1 MLLRRRRLFS
11 GCALS
16 LLVLACAALA
26 SGTSSPP
33 PGARAAV
40 AAEDPRAAEIG
51 AAVFAAGGGV
61 VDAAVATAFAVC
73 VLNLSSCGLG
83 GGGFLLAYD
92 ASQGEGYAL
101 DFREV
106 APSALQERLLLRAG
120 EPDPTKL
127 RRGGLAVGVPGFVAG
142 LVAAHARFGKLSL
155 SRLLAPSIELAEKGF
170 PIGEHLAAQIS
181 REREGLAASPELGAL
196 FFDEG
201 GEPKGVGATLAWP
214 ALAETLRA
222 VASAGEGAFYRG
234 RSASSIVSTVQAA
247 GGVMTTRDL
256 ESYRPLWRRPL
267 TGRYRGLTLLTMP
280 PPGSGGVVIEILNV
294 LGAYELASLGSDS
307 PTYLHLL
314 AEAMR
319 VGFSDRA
326 LWYGDPAYT
335 EVPLERLLSAS
346 HAAKLRSSISHL
358 RAGAERETEQ
368 PADSGTSHLSV
379 MDERGNAAAVTVT
392 INTAFGSLLA
402 VPETGIIL
410 NNEMDDFSLPERTP
424 NFYGLVGAE
433 PNRIAPGKRPLSSM
447 SPTIGVAEG
456 KAVLAIG
463 ASGGPRIISSIVQVL
478 IELVDFGR
486 SSEQAVASSRIHH
499 QAVPPKLF
507 FEPGLPPLSRLALHR
522 MGHELA
528 LEPELGAVQVA
539 HRFSAGLAA
548 AADPRKQ
555 GGVAYWAQSTAP
567 ATR

>member
-1 MLLRRRRLFS
+1 MRRRSPHLFL
-11 GCALS
+11 GCSSS
-16 LLVLACAALA
+16 LLLVAYAALA
-26 SGTSSPP
+26 AEASSPQR
-33 PGARAAV
+33 GARAAV
-40 AAEDPRAAEIG
+40 AAEHPRAAEIG
-51 AAVFAAGGGV
+51 AAVLAAGGGV

-83 GGGFLLAYD
+83 GGGFMLAYEV
-92 ASQGEGYAL
+92 SEGKAYAL

-106 APSALQERLLLRAG
+106 APSALQERLLFTAG

-142 LVAAHARFGKLSL
+142 LIAAHARFGKLSL
-155 SRLLAPSIELAEKGF
+155 ARLLEPSIQLAEKGF
-170 PIGEHLAAQIS
+170 PVGEHLAAQIS
-181 REREGLAASPELGAL
+181 REREGLAESPELRAL
-196 FFDEG
+196 FFDER
-201 GEPKGVGATLAWP
+201 GEPKGVGARLAWP
-214 ALAETLRA
+214 ALAETLRS
-222 VASAGEGAFYRG
+222 VASAGEEAFYRG
-234 RSASSIVSTVQAA
+234 RTASAIVSAVKAA
-247 GGVMTTRDL
+247 GGVITARDL

-267 TGRYRGLTLLTMP
+267 RGRYRGLTLLTMP

-294 LGAYELASLGSDS
+294 LSAYDLASLGSDS

-319 VGFSDRA
+319 AGFSDRA
-326 LWYGDPAYT
+326 LWYGDPAHT
-335 EVPLERLLSAS
+335 EVPLERLLSPS

-358 RAGAERETEQ
+358 QAGDKEETGE

-379 MDERGNAAAVTVT
+379 IDESGNAAAITVT

-424 NFYGLVGAE
+424 NFYGLVGAQ

-447 SPTIGVAEG
+447 SPTIAVADG
-456 KAVLAIG
+456 KAALAIG

-478 IELVDFGR
+478 IEIVDFGR
-486 SSEQAVASSRIHH
+486 NSQRAVASSRIHH
-499 QAVPPKLF
+499 QGVPPKLF
-507 FEPGLPPLSRLALHR
+507 FEPGVSPLSRLALRR

-528 LEPELGAVQVA
+528 PEPELGAVQVA
-539 HRFSAGLAA
+539 HRFAAGLAA
-548 AADPRKQ
+548 AADPRKH
-555 GGVAYWAQSTAP
+555 GGVAYWAQTPAP
-567 ATR
+567 AAH

>member
-1 MLLRRRRLFS
+1 MLRRARRLFAACFS
-11 GCALS
+11 S
-16 LLVLACAALA
+16 ILAVACTALA
-26 SGTSSPP
+26 AGTSSPP

-51 AAVFAAGGGV
+51 AAAFAAGGGV

-73 VLNLSSCGLG
+73 VLHLSSCGPG
-83 GGGFLLAYD
+83 GGGFMLAYD
-92 ASQGEGYAL
+92 ASAGEAYAL

-106 APSALQERLLLRAG
+106 APSALEERLVLTAG
-120 EPDPTKL
+120 EPDPAKL

-142 LVAAHARFGKLSL
+142 LLAAHARFGKLSL
-155 SRLLAPSIELAEKGF
+155 SRLLAPSVELAEKGF

-181 REREGLAASPELGAL
+181 REREGLAESPELRAL

-201 GEPKGVGATLAWP
+201 GEPKGAGATLAWP
-214 ALAETLRA
+214 ALAETLRS
-222 VASAGEGAFYRG
+222 VASAGEDAFYRG
-234 RSASSIVSTVQAA
+234 GTASSIVSAVKAA
-247 GGVMTTRDL
+247 GGVITARDL

-267 TGRYRGLTLLTMP
+267 AGRYRGLTLLTMP

-294 LGAYELASLGSDS
+294 LSAYELASLGSDS

-358 RAGAERETEQ
+358 RAGDARETEQ

-379 MDERGNAAAVTVT
+379 IDERGNAAAITVT

-410 NNEMDDFSLPERTP
+410 NNEMDDFSLPKRTS
-424 NFYGLVGAE
+424 NFYGLTGAE

-447 SPTIGVAEG
+447 SPTIAVAEG
-456 KAVLAIG
+456 KATLAIG

-478 IELVDFGR
+478 IEIVDFGR
-486 SSEQAVASSRIHH
+486 SSQHAVASSRIHH
-499 QAVPPKLF
+499 QGVPSKLF
-507 FEPGLPPLSRLALHR
+507 FEPRLPPLSGLRLRR

-539 HRFSAGLAA
+539 QRFAAGLAA
-548 AADPRKQ
+548 AADPRKH
-555 GGVAYWAQSTAP
+555 GGVAYWAPATDP